1 MSQMGSGFKLDF
13 EQCLENRNKLQ
24 PNVWLEKKIIDCLN
38 FCSVHNF
45 CIVDWC
51 RFVEEEMWLIYKTGG
66 MALQALKHNNAQV
79 GA

>member
-1 MSQMGSGFKLDF
+1 
-13 EQCLENRNKLQ
+13 
-24 PNVWLEKKIIDCLN
+24 VWLEKKIIDCLK

-45 CIVDWC
+45 YIVDWC